1 MGIAAQTLTNKTANS
16 GWILG
21 LYAGRALQPPAT
33 AHVTAGWSTSGP
45 TNSRGRLFRYY
56 SAIWWSVLLFR
67 RCPGFQTFTF
77 HGILDYRPLNFEET
91 TYGNTMYQPLGTR
104 GLAMARS
111 SDNMIEQL
119 GIVVSCGLQRTR
131 TSCQPTPAPRTRTR
145 IFFHWETKLK
155 ISLWPWSR
163 FYWLVPT
170 TIPNSSQLHH
180 WHKTSTAIPST
191 PLSNQQPPQF
201 NPITPS
207 QAPTKTQPPTPPP
220 RSTSPTPPLPPPQ
233 PQTPS
238 SPPQTPHTPSASSKT
253 PTPSPPKPPTSSPQS
268 SPPPSVPDADS
279 ADSPAA
285 KTQSGRCTEP
295 GRRL

>member
-16 GWILG
+16 GWIRTLCG
-21 LYAGRALQPPAT
+21 SSFATTSNSACNGGMVNQRSNQLPRPP
-33 AHVTAGWSTSGP
+33 V
-45 TNSRGRLFRYY
+45 
-56 SAIWWSVLLFR
+56 SVLFGDMVVSATIPSV
-67 RCPGFQTFTF
+67 PGLPTFTF

-111 SDNMIEQL
+111 FDKMIEQL

-191 PLSNQQPPQF
+191 PPTQSHHTL
-201 NPITPS
+201 PS
-207 QAPTKTQPPTPPP
+207 PYQNPTPNPP
-220 RSTSPTPPLPPPQ
+220 SPLHLTNTSSPTPTTSNPLLPAPNASHAVGLVKNPDAL
-233 PQTPS
+233 S
-238 SPPQTPHTPSASSKT
+238 PQTPHVL
-253 PTPSPPKPPTSSPQS
+253 PPELTTSIRP
-268 SPPPSVPDADS
+268 
-279 ADSPAA
+279 
-285 KTQSGRCTEP
+285 RC
-295 GRRL
+295 

>member
-1 MGIAAQTLTNKTANS
+1 MDSRTLCGSSFATTSNS
-16 GWILG
+16 ACNGGMVNQRSNQLP
-21 LYAGRALQPPAT
+21 RPP
-33 AHVTAGWSTSGP
+33 V
-45 TNSRGRLFRYY
+45 
-56 SAIWWSVLLFR
+56 SVLFGDMVVSATIPSV
-67 RCPGFQTFTF
+67 PGLPTFTF

-111 SDNMIEQL
+111 FDNMIEQL

-191 PLSNQQPPQF
+191 PLSNQQPPQL

-268 SPPPSVPDADS
+268 SPPPSVPDADP

-295 GRRL
+295 GRRS